1 MQDFLGEKIFP
12 SILELMGMNSLKM
25 SEILSIV
32 EKENIIDSCRNCII
46 ITIIVSNEF
55 SLWELFILILL

>member
-32 EKENIIDSCRNCII
+32 EKENIIDSYRNCII